1 MSPTLR
7 KWLAALTL
15 TAPLTTTL
23 PGCSITRV
31 EATERGNLAREV
43 MQRDVVADRR
53 AAELHAYTSKE
64 NTAGG
69 YAVGGGGCGCN

>member
-1 MSPTLR
+1 MFPPLR
-7 KWLAALTL
+7 SVLAALALSATVPVAL
-15 TAPLTTTL
+15 TGCALTK
-23 PGCSITRV
+23 V

-43 MQRDVVADRR
+43 MQRDVSAENR